1 MLSRNNMLTPPLLKD
16 RRMIVYGAAALA
28 LLAVTIVFFASRGGE
43 SFETITVRPGTFT
56 QRVSSSGKVE
66 PVSRVNLGF
75 STSGRVSGVYV
86 AVGNRVYAGQV
97 LAEVENGDARGALLE
112 AQAKLRSLEIGT
124 RPEEIAVS
132 RAEVASAESS
142 LTQAIQ
148 STVEA
153 MRDALVTAEDAVYQD
168 TDQFVSNARSSNP
181 SLTFTVSSGQIPIDF
196 KNARMQAG
204 TFLTSWASLVEGLMT
219 SGDVYAAA
227 SASQTYLAEVS
238 RLLSLASTALTLSS
252 ESSNVTRATLNGY
265 VSDISAARGA
275 IEDAA
280 SALTTAVT
288 AQKSASA
295 KLEIAKRTLAL
306 KEAGTNEP
314 DIEAQAARVASA
326 RAQLEKTLI
335 RSPFSGII
343 TAVDAKVGA
352 VSAADVPA
360 ISMISDGGFK
370 IESYVP
376 EINIAEIAVGD
387 SARITLDAYG
397 EGAPFEAT
405 VALVDPAET
414 VRDGVST
421 YRVTLHFVK
430 PDERIRA
437 GMTAN
442 VVITTEEKTGI
453 VSIPLG
459 AVTTAEGVSSV
470 RVLENG
476 VPVERTVTT
485 GGVSY
490 LGTIEILSGLT
501 EGDTVVVDALK

>member
-1 MLSRNNMLTPPLLKD
+1 MLTHPLLKD
-16 RRMIVYGAAALA
+16 RQMIVYGAAALA
-28 LLAVTIVFFASRGGE
+28 LLAVAAIFFASRDAE
-43 SFETITVRPGTFT
+43 SYETVTVRPGAFV
-56 QRVSSSGKVE
+56 QRISSSGKVE

-75 STSGRVSGVYV
+75 STGGRVSGVYV
-86 AVGNRVYAGQV
+86 AVGNRVSVGQV

-132 RAEVASAESS
+132 RAEVTSAESS
-142 LTQAIQ
+142 LAQAIQ

-153 MRDALVTAEDAVYQD
+153 ARDAFVTAEDAVYQD

-181 SLTFTVSSGQIPIDF
+181 SLTFTVSSGQVPIDF
-196 KNARMQAG
+196 KNTRMQIGAS
-204 TFLTSWASLVEGLMT
+204 LTSWASLVSGLTT

-252 ESSNVTRATLNGY
+252 ESSTVSRTTLDGY
-265 VSDISAARGA
+265 ASDVSAARGA

-280 SALTTAVT
+280 IALTTAVT
-288 AQKSASA
+288 AQKSAAA
-295 KLEIAKRTLAL
+295 KLEIARRTLAL

-335 RSPFSGII
+335 RSPFSGVI

-352 VSAADVPA
+352 VSAANTPA

-376 EINIAEIAVGD
+376 EINIASIAVGNP
-387 SARITLDAYG
+387 ARITLDAYG
-397 EGAPFEAT
+397 EDTPFDAA
-405 VALVDPAET
+405 VALIDPAET

-421 YRVTLHFVK
+421 YRVTLEFTK

-442 VVITTEEKTGI
+442 VVVTTGEKEN
-453 VSIPLG
+453 VLSIPLG
-459 AVTTAEGVSSV
+459 AVETRGNESYV
-470 RVLENG
+470 RVLVDG
-476 VPVERTVTT
+476 AAVERRVTT
-485 GGVSY
+485 GGTSY
-490 LGTIEILSGLT
+490 LGTLEIVSGLAD
-501 EGDTVVVDALK
+501 GDTVIVDTATP